1 MSLTDV
7 STHHRSCPRCHMVYR
22 YQEWTDG
29 LHNFDNHVV
38 LSLELCLFLREN
50 LQVRI
55 TKIKYTHLK
64 IALKMCLCHYDI
76 LVTKFKYLCNH
87 SLLHPFVILQNHVS
101 ASRVIDSLEG
111 LRRVKFP
118 SRDTIFH
125 AYCHFEA
132 LTDAEYMY
140 SCINC
145 GFHPPVVVM
154 DLHRKGVFKLAGKFN
169 VHLCIYFIVY
179 IMCMFS

>member
-1 MSLTDV
+1 
-7 STHHRSCPRCHMVYR
+7 MVYR

-38 LSLELCLFLREN
+38 LSLELCLLLREN

-76 LVTKFKYLCNH
+76 LVPKFKYLCNH